1 MITEGTELGPYRIV
15 KKLGEGGMGSVYVA
29 QHSLLGRRAAIK
41 VLLPALSSQREIV
54 DRFFNEARA
63 TTAVTDPGIVQVFDF
78 GFDAERGAY
87 IVMELLDGES
97 LEARLRRGAIS
108 VADALR
114 LTRQVA
120 GSLAAAHARGIVHRD
135 LKPDNIFIVRDA
147 EAQGGERP
155 KILDFGIA
163 KLSAADGDR
172 TRTRTGMVMGTPIYM
187 SPEQCRGA
195 GAIDHRADIY
205 SLGCV
210 LYHLLA
216 GRPPFDFEGIGE
228 IISAHLR
235 EPPTPPSLYAPGL
248 PPAIE
253 GIVLRC
259 LEKNPDDRFA
269 SMTELQLACE
279 SQLAKISG
287 IGAATIAIS
296 SPPAPPAITTM
307 RGAAGETTPVRTSH
321 RGAWLAAAV
330 TVVAAAAAIVFTLQR
345 SHRDSADP
353 TIAAP
358 VAPAAQPS
366 LPPPAPPPAPPPPPV
381 KAVAA
386 EPALGSA
393 AGSAATPEPAPVPV
407 HVAQPHHTATPP
419 RHATTSAPQPKP
431 TASGDLYDAR

>member
-1 MITEGTELGPYRIV
+1 MIAEGTELGPYRIV
-15 KKLGEGGMGSVYVA
+15 KKIGEGGMGSVYVA

-63 TTAVTDPGIVQVFDF
+63 TTSVTDPGIVQVFDF

-135 LKPDNIFIVRDA
+135 LKPDNIFIVRDG

-163 KLSAADGDR
+163 KLTAADGDR
-172 TRTRTGMVMGTPIYM
+172 SRTRTGMVMGTPIYM

-195 GAIDHRADIY
+195 GAVDHRADIY

-216 GRPPFDFEGIGE
+216 GRPPFDFEGVGE

-235 EPPTPPSLYAPGL
+235 EAPRPPSTVASNL
-248 PPAIE
+248 PPAIDQL
-253 GIVLRC
+253 VLRC
-259 LEKNPDDRFA
+259 LAKNPDERFA

-279 SQLAKISG
+279 AQLAKISG
-287 IGAATIAIS
+287 IGMATIAI
-296 SPPAPPAITTM
+296 PPPQAPSITTM
-307 RGAAGETTPVRTSH
+307 RGAAGEATPRPHRT
-321 RGAWLAAAV
+321 AWLAAAV
-330 TVVAAAAAIVFTLQR
+330 TVVAAAAAILFTLQR
-345 SHRDSADP
+345 ARGDGGEDSVTTTPA
-353 TIAAP
+353 
-358 VAPAAQPS
+358 VQPAARPMPAPTPAP
-366 LPPPAPPPAPPPPPV
+366 PPPAPPPV
-381 KAVAA
+381 QVTKVVA

-393 AGSAATPEPAPVPV
+393 AGSAAEPAPIKKP
-407 HVAQPHHTATPP
+407 APHHAATPP
-419 RHATTSAPQPKP
+419 RHATAAAPQPKP
-431 TASGDLYDAR
+431 GDLYDAR